1 MLETVLEKL
10 NKAKELIEEAKELAS
25 KHNIQLLREVWY
37 LTNNDQKLAR
47 ERPYWQSSTDQCNE
61 DPDYMDYV

>member
-25 KHNIQLLREVWY
+25 KHDIELLHEVRHF
-37 LTNNDQKLAR
+37 NNNEQKMAR
-47 ERPYWQSSTDQCNE
+47 ERIYWNSSTDQCVE